1 MLARPFNSTATPRP
15 LAALIGPIGPMGPIR
30 RILLAATATIIW
42 SALLGCSEKSYDQ
55 GTPEA
60 AIASARQMIKEG
72 HAEKLPA
79 LIYTE
84 TPEMKRLFNT
94 TGKLFGDVEELAI
107 ELNKRFPKEC
117 QDLAARAELQAK
129 EGKPTT
135 LIGQLAQAAQRQRSK
150 RRGPP
155 STEDR
160 KAFDDAVTRFFADP
174 YAFIR
179 DSEDKLTTTPLGE
192 TQVAL
197 LWDKKMILPPIGM
210 IMQQGEDGLW
220 YFVPPTSLPG
230 VKDFMPKTKEQFE
243 IMGGLIAVFDKV
255 VLDLTKEVKE
265 GRLTSLELV
274 SQRAGEMTFVPAVLT
289 FYAYSELRKDQ
300 K

>member
-1 MLARPFNSTATPRP
+1 M
-15 LAALIGPIGPMGPIR
+15 GPIGPMGLIKRAP
-30 RILLAATATIIW
+30 LLIACAVVATALT
-42 SALLGCSEKSYDQ
+42 GCSDKSYDQ
-55 GTPEA
+55 GSPEA
-60 AIASARQMIKEG
+60 AIASARQMVQEG
-72 HAEKLPA
+72 NAEKLPV

-94 TGKLFGDVEELAI
+94 TGRLLGHVEDLAI
-107 ELNKRFPKEC
+107 ELNKRFPQEC
-117 QDLAARAELQAK
+117 QELAARAEQQAK

-135 LIGQLAQAAQRQRSK
+135 LIGQLSQAAQRQRGK

-155 STEDR
+155 SVEDR

-179 DSEDKLTTTPLGE
+179 ESDGKLTTTPLGD

-255 VLDLTKEVKE
+255 VLDLTKEVRE
-265 GRLTSLELV
+265 GQLSSLQMV

>member
-1 MLARPFNSTATPRP
+1 MRHFRP
-15 LAALIGPIGPMGPIR
+15 IK
-30 RILLAATATIIW
+30 RILLAATVTIIW
-42 SALLGCSEKSYDQ
+42 SAFSGCSEKSYDQ

-72 HAEKLPA
+72 HAEKLPV

-255 VLDLTKEVKE
+255 VLDLAKEVKE